1 MIQKLAVAFIIGAI
15 AWLVCIGLGIL
26 LAALGIP
33 GLSDLGKFFTAY
45 AIPIGAVAG
54 LLAFFTGWSP
64 FGPRV

>member
-1 MIQKLAVAFIIGAI
+1 MIGRIGIALVIGAI
-15 AWLVCIGLGIL
+15 VWLIAIGLGIL
-26 LAALGIP
+26 LGALGIP
-33 GLSDLGKFFTAY
+33 GISDLGKFFTSY